1 MNDVIPEIN
10 ETFVVALV
18 SAIPVDNTGSSSSHS
33 SATISRSSASS
44 CNITILT
51 NDDINGLFQIMSMRP
66 PNSTFIQSR
75 YSIGR
80 HKVGEESGTVRLY
93 VVRTQGTK
101 GIINAAS

>member
-1 MNDVIPEIN
+1 MY
-10 ETFVVALV
+10 
-18 SAIPVDNTGSSSSHS
+18 
-33 SATISRSSASS
+33 
-44 CNITILT
+44 
-51 NDDINGLFQIMSMRP
+51 MRP
-66 PNSTFIQSR
+66 PNGTFIQSR